1 MPITRSKSIINIPQP
16 SFETL
21 NSMSSLNTPNQ
32 TLATNIAPIINSS
45 TLNPDPTN
53 ITQSTSHIYKGE
65 WYPYNKDEES
75 DFLPFTSFENAEQQL
90 TYEYLISIGKN
101 II

>member
-1 MPITRSKSIINIPQP
+1 
-16 SFETL
+16 
-21 NSMSSLNTPNQ
+21 MSSLNTPNQ

-65 WYPYNKDEES
+65 
-75 DFLPFTSFENAEQQL
+75 
-90 TYEYLISIGKN
+90 
-101 II
+101 